1 MQSEYL
7 SLILYYVVYYNIG
20 LYLNCVIK
28 MQIPPFQ
35 EKVQFVY

>member
-1 MQSEYL
+1 ML
-7 SLILYYVVYYNIG
+7 YYNIG

-35 EKVQFVY
+35 EKVQFAY